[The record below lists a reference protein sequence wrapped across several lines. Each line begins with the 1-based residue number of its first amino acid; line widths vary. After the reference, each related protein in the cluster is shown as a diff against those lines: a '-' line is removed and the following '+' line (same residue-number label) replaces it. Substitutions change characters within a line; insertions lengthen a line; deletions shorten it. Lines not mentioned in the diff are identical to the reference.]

1 MGFDEPSAALTETE
15 IQELFKIIR
24 DLREKQLGIGYI
36 SHRMDEIKVITDRVT
51 VMRDGKLVGS
61 WAVAD
66 TNPDKLVEM
75 MVGTPVKNFYEN
87 HKSMVQD

>member
-1 MGFDEPSAALTETE
+1 MV
-15 IQELFKIIR
+15 
-24 DLREKQLGIGYI
+24 YI
-36 SHRMDEIKVITDRVT
+36 SHHLAEIFEIADNVT

-61 WAVAD
+61 CAVAD

-87 HKSMVQD
+87 HKSMVQDEVVLKVEDLYTLGIFSIM